1 MKRTRQTPPCGRRRG
16 PLGKVPSG
24 VPSGL
29 VRVLGV
35 VAREEREWQGY
46 TRDELAALARVDAG
60 MIYRLECGRVADVGM
75 DFVERLADTL
85 GFRLHDFMKLA
96 ADREV
101 AGGGGASDGPK

>member
-1 MKRTRQTPPCGRRRG
+1 M
-16 PLGKVPSG
+16 
-24 VPSGL
+24 PSGL

-35 VAREEREWQGY
+35 VVREERDWQGY

-85 GFRLHDFMKLA
+85 GFPLHEFMKIA
-96 ADREV
+96 EDRKM
-101 AGGGGASDGPK
+101 AGGGEASGGPA